1 MKRMN
6 GMQAFEA
13 MTDIDPQY
21 ILKCAPDAPLKVK
34 HRGSYLRVA
43 AIAAALAVLALPQA
57 LQYLL

>member
-21 ILKCAPDAPLKVK
+21 ILKCAPDAPVKVK

-43 AIAAALAVLALPQA
+43 AIAAALAVLAVG
-57 LQYLL
+57 